1 MWWLLIIYAVAIAL
15 VVFLSNKVAAY
26 TDIMEKRTKLSGALL
41 GGIVLAG
48 ITSLP
53 ELVTGITSSLL
64 GEPELVQ
71 GDIFGSNI
79 FDVCIIGF
87 IMLFCMRI
95 VKKTKV
101 SRDNAKFALY
111 CIVITLCTIVMILL
125 DVFAGVSLTI
135 PGINVNVMTII
146 CIVLY
151 LVAIF
156 STHTTKDIEQVRA
169 GEHVNIT
176 EATPKQALKP
186 IIAKFVLCSI
196 LLIGV
201 SVAITFL
208 SNIIADEYG
217 LNKGLAGALFL
228 GLATSLPE
236 IVGSITL
243 MRAGNYNTAYGN
255 IIGSCLFNFMII
267 GVADVF
273 YFAGTVFL
281 SNLPSLYAAIC
292 MLVAFGGMYISYTL
306 KKYTKHAF
314 NPFTITICALMCIVS
329 FGVFL
334 VVLA

>member
-1 MWWLLIIYAVAIAL
+1 MWWLFIIYAVAIVA

-79 FDVCIIGF
+79 FDICIIGF
-87 IMLFCMRI
+87 VMIFCVRT
-95 VKKTKV
+95 VAKTKI
-101 SRDNAKFALY
+101 SRDNAKFVLY
-111 CIVITLCTIVMILL
+111 CMAITLCIIAMILL
-125 DVFAGVSLTI
+125 GVFAGVSLTI
-135 PGINVNVMTII
+135 PGININVMTII

-151 LVAIF
+151 FVAILT
-156 STHTTKDIEQVRA
+156 THATKDREQVRA
-169 GEHVNIT
+169 GEHVNIQD
-176 EATPKQALKP
+176 ATPKQALKP
-186 IIAKFVLCSI
+186 VIAKFVLCAI

-255 IIGSCLFNFMII
+255 IIGSCLFNFMIL
-267 GVADVF
+267 GVADIF

-281 SNLPSLYAAIC
+281 TNMVSLYSAIC
-292 MLVAFGGMYISYTL
+292 LLVALGGMYISYAL
-306 KKYTKHAF
+306 KKYTKHSF
-314 NPFTITICALMCIVS
+314 NRFTIILCALMCIIS